1 MRPRAGCAVEGR
13 SWVGRG
19 VDWWPR
25 ALIGAPLKESRG
37 QSRAGDDLSRGP
49 RARCGVGCG
58 RGWDAGRGPRRD
70 AGAGCASGRTCTTVA
85 VNAYSR
91 HLSREV
97 EMRKSM
103 LLSKETQPTI
113 VSCKRTTSPSF
124 CIQVLVEEIVTG
136 RK

>member
-1 MRPRAGCAVEGR
+1 
-13 SWVGRG
+13 VGHN

-25 ALIGAPLKESRG
+25 ALIGASLKESRG
-37 QSRAGDDLSRGP
+37 RPRAGGGL
-49 RARCGVGCG
+49 G
-58 RGWDAGRGPRRD
+58 RGRERDAGRDVGRGPQ
-70 AGAGCASGRTCTTVA
+70 AGCGAGCVSGRTCTTVA